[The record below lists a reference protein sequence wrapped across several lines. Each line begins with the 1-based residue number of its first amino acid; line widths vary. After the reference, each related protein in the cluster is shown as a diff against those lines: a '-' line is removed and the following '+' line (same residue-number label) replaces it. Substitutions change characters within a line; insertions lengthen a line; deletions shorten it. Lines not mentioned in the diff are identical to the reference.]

1 MQIQF
6 ETTDLR
12 RLVKRNLRALN
23 YVGQQMPV
31 ADILTQNQPISMREH
46 PLPYF
51 LNRTTTTC
59 ALVALACLTTASSVA
74 AQDSPDQ
81 PPAVPKVD
89 VEASVESAREAARGA
104 AVWLASGVDSW
115 FGNKPFSE
123 GGQVND
129 GEVSLRFYSR
139 QDHKADYSLT
149 FNAQF
154 KLPNLESRTYLFTG
168 RDTTTGVVTDRPAV
182 FAAKQRLLQPNS
194 ALDNSFFA
202 GLGRMVGDSI
212 EARVGFQGGLKLY
225 AQGRY
230 RKEWKLA
237 ENDTVEFNQT
247 VFLTQADRLGSSTV
261 ASYRHQFSPTLVGR
275 WLNSVAVTQADTDAE
290 WNSSLGV
297 FKVMGQQR
305 LLSLELLASAK
316 QNTGLPLT
324 DYGLQMR
331 WEQPV
336 LNNRLIGELVF
347 GHFWPQSLVPGD
359 RSTAWAVGT
368 GLKMKF

>member
-1 MQIQF
+1 
-6 ETTDLR
+6 
-12 RLVKRNLRALN
+12 
-23 YVGQQMPV
+23 
-31 ADILTQNQPISMREH
+31 MREQ
-46 PLPYF
+46 PLANF
-51 LNRTTTTC
+51 LNRSC
-59 ALVALACLTTASSVA
+59 AAPAVVALACLAAAASAA
-74 AQDSPDQ
+74 AQALPDP
-81 PPAVPKVD
+81 PPAVPKAD
-89 VEASVESAREAARGA
+89 IEASVESAREAARGA

-168 RDTTTGVVTDRPAV
+168 RDTTAGVVTDRPAV
-182 FAAKQRLLQPNS
+182 FAAKQRLLQPNA

-202 GLGRMVGDSI
+202 GLGRSVGDSI
-212 EARVGFQGGLKLY
+212 EARIGFQGGLKLY

-230 RKEWKLA
+230 RKEWKLT
-237 ENDTVEFNQT
+237 ENDTVDFSQT
-247 VFLTQADRLGSSTV
+247 VFLTQADGLGSSTV
-261 ASYRHQFSPTLVGR
+261 ASYQHQFSPTLAGR
-275 WLNSVAVTQADTDAE
+275 WLHSVGVTQTDTDAE

-297 FKVMGQQR
+297 FMSMGLPRQ
-305 LLSLELLASAK
+305 LSLELLASAK
-316 QNTGLPLT
+316 QNSGLSLT

-336 LNNRLIGELVF
+336 LNNRLIGELIF